1 MQLVGK
7 SLSKAPAEKKEVK
20 EVKEKEEEKEEEAE
34 EEATEKEDYEPEKM
48 EVDEP
53 STASDEQEE
62 ESDNKALE
70 APTAA
75 PEPEPEPVPAP
86 VPEEK
91 KEEVAPAAAAAA
103 PPLPIKKQNKN
114 KSRGMVVAT
123 NRKRV
128 YAPRGHRDPW
138 LSSRR
143 CRDMFKRAGCGSQT
157 KESMELLRL
166 VVNHITRDLTAKA
179 ALLASHSHR
188 HTVELKDMEYAG
200 RLQTGKPTY
209 TSLVRVK
216 KGSKPAGEKARDHVI
231 RVTHLKM

>member
-1 MQLVGK
+1 MEKLMQLVGK
-7 SLSKAPAEKKEVK
+7 GWPKAPEEKKEEPVPEVKEIK
-20 EVKEKEEEKEEEAE
+20 EVKEKEK
-34 EEATEKEDYEPEKM
+34 DYEPKKM

-53 STASDEQEE
+53 STASDEEE
-62 ESDNKALE
+62 EEEQSDNKA
-70 APTAA
+70 PDVSPAA
-75 PEPEPEPVPAP
+75 PELAAVP

-91 KEEVAPAAAAAA
+91 KEEVVIA
-103 PPLPIKKQNKN
+103 PLPLPTEKVAVKKTNQ
-114 KSRGMVVAT
+114 SRGTVVTA

-188 HTVELKDMEYAG
+188 RTVELKDMEYAG

-216 KGSKPAGEKARDHVI
+216 KGNKSAGEKARDHVI